1 MSNDQRSQPDSDE
14 PLSSSEVT
22 APVAYQEVPVQ
33 EPVRAEQRPARRHQ
47 VGLAVATAAAGLLVG
62 FLGGVAVDA
71 HPMVSLTVGSSS
83 EPGNFARPPA
93 PGPGPDGPGGPGV
106 FAPRP
111 PMPPG
116 PTDDGGPGAPGP
128 WGAGPGAHGPGPHG
142 PHGQGSQGPGDPGPG
157 PAGPGAGPGD
167 RGPAGPPP
175 GPVPPV
181 DGDPAGP
188 RPAPPAPPTG
198 QAPPLPAERPAG

>member
-116 PTDDGGPGAPGP
+116 PADGGPGAPGP
-128 WGAGPGAHGPGPHG
+128 GGAGPGGHGPGP
-142 PHGQGSQGPGDPGPG
+142 QGPGDPGPG
-157 PAGPGAGPGD
+157 PGPRGAGPGD

-175 GPVPPV
+175 GPPA
-181 DGDPAGP
+181 DGEPAGP
-188 RPAPPAPPTG
+188 RPVPPAG
-198 QAPPLPAERPAG
+198 EAPPLPAERPAG

>member
-14 PLSSSEVT
+14 PVSSSEIT
-22 APVAYQEVPVQ
+22 TPVAYQEVSAQ
-33 EPVRAEQRPARRHQ
+33 EPEVAGQRPARRHQ
-47 VGLAVATAAAGLLVG
+47 VGVAVATAAAGLLVG

-71 HPMVSLTVGSSS
+71 HPMVSLTVGSTS
-83 EPGNFARPPA
+83 EPGGFARPPA
-93 PGPGPDGPGGPGV
+93 PGQGPEGPGGPGV

-116 PTDDGGPGAPGP
+116 PADGGPGVPAPG
-128 WGAGPGAHGPGPHG
+128 GHGPGAHGPGP
-142 PHGQGSQGPGDPGPG
+142 QGPGAPGPG
-157 PAGPGAGPGD
+157 PAGPNAGPGD

-175 GPVPPV
+175 GPVPPA

-188 RPAPPAPPTG
+188 RPAPPAPPAGET
-198 QAPPLPAERPAG
+198 PPLPAERPAG